1 MGLADEEA
9 LLVIDCIVVDVV
21 VVDVVS
27 TACNVDETLGVGSDE
42 VDRIEIDVTGM
53 ISTSE
58 IGFEITAVVVIEG
71 VMGDNSDEVVTDVIE
86 IPEVTEDDS
95 KVGVSKVVKKVEEFE
110 TEFEA

>member
-21 VVDVVS
+21 AVDVVS
-27 TACNVDETLGVGSDE
+27 TACNVDETLVVGSDE
-42 VDRIEIDVTGM
+42 VARIEIDVTGM

-86 IPEVTEDDS
+86 IVEVTEDDS
-95 KVGVSKVVKKVEEFE
+95 KV
-110 TEFEA
+110 